1 MAAYKTLVGDFVSC
15 IITSL
20 TCILFTFRMA
30 GSPSSYSTL
39 TSTKAGPPPYFIF
52 HVSKA
57 DKTVKFDSKREKFV
71 YVEKKRENLGYF
83 GKNGE
88 ILVIFGKIFFFR
100 KRGVSKVQW
109 ENFAILFRERVVS
122 KVQVKVSKKIR
133 YNRKNGLYHRT
144 VRPVGCY

>member
-71 YVEKKRENLGYF
+71 YVEKKRENLA
-83 GKNGE
+83 
-88 ILVIFGKIFFFR
+88 IFGKKEDFGYILKNLFFR

-109 ENFAILFRERVVS
+109 ENFAILFRKGLSR
-122 KVQVKVSKKIR
+122 R
-133 YNRKNGLYHRT
+133 YK
-144 VRPVGCY
+144 